1 MSARE
6 IHVAGTRLLVSL
18 KTDPLAIAKALKRRD
33 AVALS
38 GAAEIA
44 WRSPDPK
51 LAATDPALYKA
62 LRDGA
67 TAYFLKGY
75 AVLDRQRLREAAQE
89 MLGNQA
95 EIKKS

>member
-1 MSARE
+1 MSERE
-6 IHVAGTRLLVSL
+6 IHVAGTRLLIAL

-51 LAATDPALYKA
+51 MAATDPALYKA

-75 AVLDRQRLREAAQE
+75 AILDRGRMKEAALQS
-89 MLGNQA
+89 LAG
-95 EIKKS
+95 

>member
-1 MSARE
+1 MIELE
-6 IHVAGTRLLVSL
+6 IHVAGTKLLVSL
-18 KTDPLAIAKALKRRD
+18 ERDPLAIAIALKRRD

-44 WRSPDPK
+44 WEGPNPK
-51 LAATDPALYKA
+51 MAATDPALYKA

-75 AVLDRQRLREAAQE
+75 AVLDRNRLREAAQKQ
-89 MLGNQA
+89 LG
-95 EIKKS
+95 K